1 MLKKMRWHFIMAAMT
16 ATAVVM
22 AVIVAVINVW
32 NYSAVM
38 ARQDGMLRQI
48 WNAEQGRQD
57 AFSGPEPFFCL
68 RPPRNRGMEMEDMT
82 HFFLAEIDEEG
93 QVVRIVLDNIVSLS
107 REQAAEYATAV
118 LEEGGDRGYY
128 ENYRYQV
135 FPADTG
141 KAAVFLNAYRD
152 QQFMQTLLWISCLTA
167 VFSLLVIFCLVV
179 MFSGQAI
186 RPYLK
191 NAERQ
196 KQFITDAGHELKTPL
211 TSISTSL
218 DILEL
223 EYGEDEW
230 TRNIRRQIGRM
241 TKLTS
246 NLVTLSR
253 LDEEVPIPDKQ
264 RFSLSDAV
272 WEAAE
277 PLAALF
283 EARGKS
289 YSQQIEEGM
298 ELVGDRA
305 LIQQMISILLDNALR
320 YSDEGGEIRL
330 AAYRKH
336 RKQYLEVF
344 NTCGQVEQKELNR
357 LFDRFYR
364 PDSSRSS
371 TQGGSGI
378 GLSIA
383 QAVVQSHGGSISVSS
398 ADGKSIRFTVVF

>member
-1 MLKKMRWHFIMAAMT
+1 MLKKMRWRFIMAAMT

-32 NYSAVM
+32 NYSAVT
-38 ARQDGMLRQI
+38 ARQDRMIQEI
-48 WNAEQGRQD
+48 WNTDQGRGEEV
-57 AFSGPEPFFCL
+57 SGPRPFFGR
-68 RPPRNRGMEMEDMT
+68 RPPGNREMEMEDMT
-82 HFFLAEIDEEG
+82 HFFLVETDEAGEA
-93 QVVRIVLDNIVSLS
+93 VRIAMDNLVSVS
-107 REQAAEYATAV
+107 REQAAEYAKAV
-118 LEEGGDRGYY
+118 LAEGRDGGYY

-135 FPADTG
+135 FVADTERI
-141 KAAVFLNAYRD
+141 AVFLNSYRD

-167 VFSLLVIFCLVV
+167 AFSLLVIFCLVV
-179 MFSGQAI
+179 MFSGRAI
-186 RPYLK
+186 SPYLK

-241 TKLTS
+241 TKLTA

-277 PLAALF
+277 PFVPLF
-283 EARGKS
+283 EARGKRC
-289 YSQQIEEGM
+289 SQQIEEGL

-305 LIQQMISILLDNALR
+305 MIQQMISILLDNALR
-320 YSDEGGEIRL
+320 YSDEQGEIRL

-344 NTCGQVEQKELNR
+344 NTCGQIDQKDLNR

-364 PDSSRSS
+364 PDGSRSS

-383 QAVVQSHGGSISVSS
+383 QAVAQSHGGSISASS